1 MQMSVLV
8 TGSIA
13 IDTVVTPLGKSENCV
28 GGSAIYFSMAASFFS
43 PVRLVGVIGEDC
55 PFDLS
60 KVFLN
65 RDVDLQGLETRQ
77 GSKTFRWKGSYHG
90 DMSQAITD
98 NVELNVLGER
108 PPLVP
113 DAFKDSQYVFLAN
126 THPALQMQ
134 LLDQLHGPKFVAADT
149 MNYYIENQAE
159 DLKKLLQ
166 RVDALIINDAEA
178 KQLTHKDN
186 LVAAA
191 NEILTLG
198 PKIVVIKKGEH
209 GSISIENTGKC
220 FTLPAFPSTDV
231 KDPTGAGDSFAGAMM
246 GYLADIDR
254 TDTNTLKNAIAYGT
268 VVASLAIEGFSLSG
282 LTAIGKPEIEQR
294 FEELRKLT
302 QF

>member
-1 MQMSVLV
+1 MSVLV

-13 IDTVVTPLGKSENCV
+13 IDTVTTPLGKSKNCI
-28 GGSAIYFSMAASFFS
+28 GGSAVYFSMAASFFA
-43 PVRLVGVIGEDC
+43 PVRLVGVVGDDC

-65 RDVDLQGLETRQ
+65 RDVDLQGLEVRQ
-77 GSKTFRWKGSYHG
+77 GSKTFRWQGSYQG
-90 DMSQAITD
+90 NMSQAITD
-98 NVELNVLGER
+98 NVELNVLVER
-108 PPLVP
+108 SPLVP
-113 DAFKDSQYVFLAN
+113 DAFKDSPYVFLAN

-134 LLDQLHGPKFVAADT
+134 LLEQLNKPKFVAADT
-149 MNYYIENQAE
+149 MNCYIENQAD

-166 RVDALIINDAEA
+166 RIDALIINDAEA
-178 KQLTHKDN
+178 RQLTHKDN
-186 LVAAA
+186 LAEAA

-198 PKIVVIKKGEH
+198 PKVVVIKKGEH
-209 GSISIENTGKC
+209 GSISIDNTGGK
-220 FTLPAFPSTDV
+220 FILPAFPSTNV

-254 TDTNTLKNAIAYGT
+254 TDTISLKKAIAYGT
-268 VVASLAIEGFSLSG
+268 VTASLEIEAFSLSG
-282 LTAIGKPEIEQR
+282 LTAIGKDDIEQR